1 MTHLSKI
8 PTFTI
13 RQASLDDFEAMAPLW
28 RQLDG
33 YHQGKDPRRFPGT
46 PDEAPRSHAYIAEV
60 IHCADRA
67 LLVAESCSTVEGKK
81 GKLVGLSLA
90 TLKTIPPSPIHPVR
104 AVFEVDNLVV
114 DETSRRQGV
123 ARALLS
129 ASEDWARQN
138 GAHEMMLNV
147 YAFNEGAKC
156 FYEKL
161 GFQPLRIQMV
171 HAL

>member
-13 RQASLDDFEAMAPLW
+13 RQARMDDFEAMAPLW

-33 YHQGKDPRRFPGT
+33 YHQGRDPRRFPGT
-46 PDEAPRSHAYIAEV
+46 EEKSPRSHAYIAEV
-60 IHCADRA
+60 IHCADQA
-67 LLVAESCSTVEGKK
+67 LLVAESCPTIEGQP
-81 GKLVGLSLA
+81 GKLMGLALVSV
-90 TLKTIPPSPIHPVR
+90 KTCPPGPVHPVR
-104 AVFEVDNLVV
+104 VVFEVENLIV

-123 ARALLS
+123 AKALLG
-129 ASEDWARQN
+129 ASESWARQN
-138 GAHEMMLNV
+138 GACEMLLNV
-147 YAFNEGAKC
+147 YAFNEAARH
-156 FYEKL
+156 FYESL